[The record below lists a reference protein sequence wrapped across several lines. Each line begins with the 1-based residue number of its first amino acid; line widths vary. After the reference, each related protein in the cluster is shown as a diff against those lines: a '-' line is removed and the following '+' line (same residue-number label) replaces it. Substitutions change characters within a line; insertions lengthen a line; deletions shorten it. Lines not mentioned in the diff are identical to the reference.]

1 MKCTAQEYLHPP
13 KIAKVEEE
21 ENEGREDEAREGEN
35 GEDKGEKQVQF
46 ISCKIGNTIS
56 HYLDGERC
64 CKECLVSVFFSTS
77 SVRWSTTVVERLLL

>member
-1 MKCTAQEYLHPP
+1 LHPP

-46 ISCKIGNTIS
+46 ISRKIGNTIS
-56 HYLDGERC
+56 QYLDGERC
-64 CKECLVSVFFSTS
+64 YKECLVSVFFSTR
-77 SVRWSTTVVERLLL
+77 SVRWPPYRYHLFCFSLLFSVR